1 MYQIYLKWSDY
12 HPEPWV
18 ELDKPYAKLKDAK
31 LVARHYKSALKVPIK
46 VMNTAKNTI
55 SEIY

>member
-1 MYQIYLKWSDY
+1 MYQIYVKWSDH

-31 LVARHYKSALKVPIK
+31 LMAKNYKTALKVPIK
-46 VMNTAKNTI
+46 IMNELKGTI
-55 SEIY
+55 SDIH